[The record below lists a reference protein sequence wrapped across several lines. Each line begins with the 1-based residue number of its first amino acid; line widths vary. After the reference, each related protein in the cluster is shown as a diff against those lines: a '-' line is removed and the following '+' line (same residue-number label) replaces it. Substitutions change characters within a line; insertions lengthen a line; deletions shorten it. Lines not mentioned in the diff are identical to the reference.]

1 MKAFTLSSAMVL
13 AMAVSA
19 GSAPAASPP
28 VPVLVRTAPL
38 PAIGEG
44 DFDQF
49 AVDQRRNRLYLSA
62 EAAGAIEVFDLR
74 TGDLIR
80 SGGPV
85 KAPHKLAVDEPTGRL
100 FVADGG
106 DNAVKVLDEQLNL
119 IKTIPAG
126 VDPDGGVYDPDRRIF
141 YVGSRASDPADQTST
156 IAAISTK
163 TMSVIATAPVAS
175 HTLKDMLIDRPTD
188 RLFVSMRDKNQIGIL
203 SLSDHTV
210 RAAWSPADMNQ
221 PVPLAL
227 DRADNLLFVGS
238 RKPGKLFV
246 LNATDGHV
254 VDVLDCTDVSDSMT
268 YDDRARVLYVS
279 GAGGLSLYGVQAGGA
294 VKPIGLLDTG
304 AGKTS
309 LLVRGVNRL
318 YVARPKTAQQ
328 GAALE
333 IYALPASK
341 G

>member
-1 MKAFTLSSAMVL
+1 MAL

-19 GSAPAASPP
+19 GAAAAASLS
-28 VPVLVRTAPL
+28 VLVRTVPL
-38 PAIGEG
+38 PAVGEG

-49 AVDQRRNRLYLSA
+49 AVDLKRNRLYLSA
-62 EAAGAIEVFDLR
+62 EASDAIEVFDLR

-85 KAPHKLAVDEPTGRL
+85 KAPHRLAVDEPTGRL

-119 IKTIPAG
+119 IKTISTG
-126 VDPDGGVYDPDRRIF
+126 VDPDGGVDDPERRIF
-141 YVGSRASDPADQTST
+141 YVGSRASDPVDQTST
-156 IAAISTK
+156 IAAISMA
-163 TMSVIATAPVAS
+163 TMSVVASAPVAS
-175 HTLKDMLIDRPTD
+175 HTLKDMLIDRPAD

-203 SLSDHTV
+203 SLKDHTV

-279 GAGGLSLYGVQAGGA
+279 GAGGLSLYGVQVGGA

-309 LLVRGVNRL
+309 LMVRGVDRL
-318 YVARPKTAQQ
+318 FVARPKTAQH

>member
-1 MKAFTLSSAMVL
+1 M
-13 AMAVSA
+13 
-19 GSAPAASPP
+19 
-28 VPVLVRTAPL
+28 LVRTVPL
-38 PAIGEG
+38 PAVGEG

-49 AVDQRRNRLYLSA
+49 AVDQKRNRLYLSA
-62 EAAGAIEVFDLR
+62 EASDAIEVFDLR

-85 KAPHKLAVDEPTGRL
+85 RAPHRLAVDEPSGRL

-106 DNAVKVLDEQLNL
+106 GNAVEVLDQQLNL

-126 VDPDGGVYDPDRRIF
+126 ADPDGGVDDPERRIF
-141 YVGSRASDPADQTST
+141 YVGSRARDPADQTST
-156 IAAISTK
+156 IAAISMA
-163 TMSVIATAPVAS
+163 TMSVVRSAPVAS

-203 SLSDHTV
+203 SLKDHAV
-210 RAAWSPADMNQ
+210 RAAWSPAGMNQ
-221 PVPLAL
+221 PAPLAL

-279 GAGGLSLYGVQAGGA
+279 GAGGLSLYSVQAGGA

-333 IYALPASK
+333 IYALPPSK